1 MAKYTI
7 TMSERKAAGKRVITL
22 LHPLKD
28 VVTIQP
34 NGIDESLLEI
44 KEGKVHYA
52 KNAKDLIKQCSR

>member
-7 TMSERKAAGKRVITL
+7 TINERKAAGKDVLAL
-22 LHPLKD
+22 LHSLKD